1 MSGFFQ
7 ELKRRK
13 VYRVAV
19 AYVIAAGGII
29 QIASAIFPA
38 WELPNWALRLTVVLL
53 LIGFPPALL
62 LAWAFDVTPEGIQA
76 TPSIAPEQ
84 GSEVARRHRRR
95 NITLLVGSG
104 VLLSA
109 IAGFFLLPRAA
120 ATKMEKSIAVLPFE
134 NFSDKTEN
142 AYFADGIQDDILTN
156 LSKIGDLK
164 VISRTSVT
172 PYRGKQKSVRQIG
185 KELGVGAILEGSV
198 RREGNRVRVNVQLI
212 NAENDHHIWA
222 EDYDRDL
229 TDVFAIQ
236 TDLAQKIAR
245 ELQAQLSPSE
255 KAEITHKPTE
265 NGEAYLA
272 FVQAHNLQSALDN
285 QAKLKQAVQLYRRAI
300 ELDPQFVLAYAN
312 LSMLHSLIFHY
323 FEPTDAERDLAKKY
337 ADEALDL
344 APTSPEAHLARGY
357 WRYYGAL
364 DYEGALVDFA
374 VAQNGLP
381 NDSEVYLVIGAIQRR
396 QGKWKE
402 STDNLERAVKLN
414 PNDTWPLQNLFFNY
428 NMQRQFDAA
437 ERVIDRAVQLNPT
450 STTLLGLKSQL
461 AISARG
467 DLTVAEAC
475 QAKFEKARA
484 SGRLNDLDPSV
495 LREVAQAKAS
505 LLIMQHKYEEALNA
519 LRNLP
524 VQKSNPHQ
532 MIEAPLQ
539 EAIIYR
545 RMGQTQKSGIALQE
559 AKEQAE
565 AAVREAPN
573 EPSRHALLARV
584 LAQLGEKEKAVA
596 EARRAMELRPESADA
611 FEGPNFS
618 GTLAEVYAV
627 NGQNPEAIQVLDHLL
642 TVPSE
647 LTVAIL
653 RLDPIW
659 DSLRTDPAFQ
669 QMLAKHESR
678 A

>member
-1 MSGFFQ
+1 
-7 ELKRRK
+7 
-13 VYRVAV
+13 
-19 AYVIAAGGII
+19 
-29 QIASAIFPA
+29 
-38 WELPNWALRLTVVLL
+38 
-53 LIGFPPALL
+53 
-62 LAWAFDVTPEGIQA
+62 
-76 TPSIAPEQ
+76 
-84 GSEVARRHRRR
+84 
-95 NITLLVGSG
+95 
-104 VLLSA
+104 
-109 IAGFFLLPRAA
+109 
-120 ATKMEKSIAVLPFE
+120 
-134 NFSDKTEN
+134 
-142 AYFADGIQDDILTN
+142 
-156 LSKIGDLK
+156 
-164 VISRTSVT
+164 
-172 PYRGKQKSVRQIG
+172 
-185 KELGVGAILEGSV
+185 
-198 RREGNRVRVNVQLI
+198 
-212 NAENDHHIWA
+212 
-222 EDYDRDL
+222 
-229 TDVFAIQ
+229 
-236 TDLAQKIAR
+236 
-245 ELQAQLSPSE
+245 
-255 KAEITHKPTE
+255 
-265 NGEAYLA
+265 
-272 FVQAHNLQSALDN
+272 
-285 QAKLKQAVQLYRRAI
+285 
-300 ELDPQFVLAYAN
+300 
-312 LSMLHSLIFHY
+312 
-323 FEPTDAERDLAKKY
+323 
-337 ADEALDL
+337 
-344 APTSPEAHLARGY
+344 
-357 WRYYGAL
+357 
-364 DYEGALVDFA
+364 
-374 VAQNGLP
+374 
-381 NDSEVYLVIGAIQRR
+381 VYLVIGAIQRR

-545 RMGQTQKSGIALQE
+545 RMGQTQKSGIALQQ

-565 AAVREAPN
+565 AALEEAPN

-647 LTVAIL
+647 LTVALL

-659 DSLRTDPAFQ
+659 DSLRTDSAFQ